1 MEPHDRGVGRV
12 TSGGVDRPSTGRVTG
27 GAVPHGADLAA
38 LVIADDLT
46 GANATGASFA
56 RRGFRTL
63 TVRGGD
69 ELPGLADGIDVDVL
83 VVDTDSRHVEAGD
96 AADRVRATL
105 EDAPAAALVVKRTDT
120 TLRGNVGAETE
131 AMIAWLRDR
140 HDGVRG
146 LMVPAF
152 PAAGRTTVGGL
163 QLVDGV
169 PLSQTEVA
177 RDPRGPV
184 DRSRVADL
192 LRQQSDLDVT
202 EVTLD
207 VVIAG
212 HEDLRLALDNDV
224 DVTIVDA
231 VDRGNLR
238 AIAEAAAQ
246 LAKTT
251 RWCSIDPGPFGPELA
266 GALGLVRATAATA
279 PLLIASGSA
288 TSATAAQLAAAER
301 VIGARLLTLDVLEI
315 DVDGAVEQL
324 VALLHDSPADAIVGL
339 RTVDADTGTVSLSAR
354 EAQAVPALIGRIVAA
369 VLDRMPVGGLYT
381 TGGDVTLGVLD
392 ALGSQGIAIEEEVLP
407 LAVAGR
413 LAGGPHRGLPIVTKG
428 GLVGDALAA
437 VACLDDLRARAT
449 RAGPHAGTD
458 HPDRRA
464 ARRPR

>member
-1 MEPHDRGVGRV
+1 MIDDERD
-12 TSGGVDRPSTGRVTG
+12 
-27 GAVPHGADLAA
+27 GAEVAVLA
-38 LVIADDLT
+38 IADDLT

-56 RRGFRTL
+56 RHGFRTV
-63 TVRGGD
+63 TVRGGGD
-69 ELPGLADGIDVDVL
+69 LPGFARGVDVDVL
-83 VVDTDSRHVEAGD
+83 VVDTGSRHVDPTD

-105 EDAPAAALVVKRTDT
+105 EDGPTAALVVKRTDT

-131 AMIAWLRDR
+131 AMITWLRAR

-192 LRQQSDLDVT
+192 LRQQSDLDVA

-212 HEDLRLALDNDV
+212 HEELRVALDRDV

-238 AIAEAAAQ
+238 DIAVAAAQ
-246 LAKTT
+246 LAGAT
-251 RWCSIDPGPFGPELA
+251 RWCSIDPGPFGSELA
-266 GALGLVRATAATA
+266 GALGLARARATTA
-279 PLLIASGSA
+279 PLLVVAGSA
-288 TSATAAQLAAAER
+288 TSATAAQLDAVER
-301 VIGARLLTLDVLEI
+301 ILGARLLTLDVRDI

-324 VALLHDSPADAIVGL
+324 VSALDDDDGAVVGL
-339 RTVDADTGTVSLSAR
+339 RTVDGDTGTVSLSAR
-354 EAQAVPALIGRIVAA
+354 GARAVPARIGRIVAA
-369 VLDRMPVGGLYT
+369 ALDRVPVGGLYT

-392 ALGSQGIAIEEEVLP
+392 ALGSHGIAIEDEVVP

-413 LAGGPHRGLPIVTKG
+413 LAGGPHAGLPIVTKG

-437 VACLDDLRARAT
+437 VACLDDLRARVT
-449 RAGPHAGTD
+449 RARHHTGTD
-458 HPDRRA
+458 ASD
-464 ARRPR
+464 